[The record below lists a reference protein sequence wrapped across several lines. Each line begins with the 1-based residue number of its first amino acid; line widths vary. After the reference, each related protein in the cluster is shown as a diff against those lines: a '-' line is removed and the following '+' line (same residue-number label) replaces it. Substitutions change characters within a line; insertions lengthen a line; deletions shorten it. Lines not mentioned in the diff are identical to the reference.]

1 MQTKIE
7 IQHTHHQQ
15 NTQQFLHPEAL
26 LQNLLLSLSS
36 PCNCG
41 QSNQDNETIEHELNE
56 EIKSAQVEISNIR
69 AEVLEVENLLQTRDS
84 LYK

>member
-7 IQHTHHQQ
+7 IQHTQHLQ
-15 NTQQFLHPEAL
+15 NTQQFVHPEAL

-41 QSNQDNETIEHELNE
+41 QPSEDSEAIEHELNE

-69 AEVLEVENLLQTRDS
+69 AEVLEVENLLQTRDG